1 MFGHVTTIIQK
12 YIETYPLKKELKF
25 TFQCLSIYNSQTKFG
40 RTLKPGLVI
49 ITKLMFNE
57 IGTRL
62 SIDPQKLIN
71 LGKNKF

>member
-1 MFGHVTTIIQK
+1 MFGHLTTIIQN
-12 YIETYPLKKELKF
+12 YIETHPLKKEFKF

-40 RTLKPGLVI
+40 WTLKPGLVI
-49 ITKLMFNE
+49 ITKMISNE